1 MDIVH
6 LIETQMNKSVQE
18 QTSRTY
24 AEIEKTLDHSEGSN
38 ANKHSFKHTLVSAT
52 SGFVV
57 LFSFVFCVST
67 CFGFS
72 VSVALSS
79 VQEDTDSPRVMRR
92 VESDQRQPPA
102 VSEEDLSVASL
113 LDIPSWAEPVG
124 QSNLESIHSDLLEEL
139 EIPQYII
146 YFKLFPKYNYINN
159 NIIFL
164 LCMYILF
171 KTMF

>member
-38 ANKHSFKHTLVSAT
+38 T
-52 SGFVV
+52 SKN
-57 LFSFVFCVST
+57 LRSYMCVFLESYHHM
-67 CFGFS
+67 CFT

-79 VQEDTDSPRVMRR
+79 VQDDADSPRIVRR
-92 VESDQRQPPA
+92 VESDRRPPPA

-124 QSNLESIHSDLLEEL
+124 HTHSESIHGDLLEEL
-139 EIPQYII
+139 EIPQ
-146 YFKLFPKYNYINN
+146 
-159 NIIFL
+159 
-164 LCMYILF
+164 
-171 KTMF
+171 

>member
-38 ANKHSFKHTLVSAT
+38 TTKHLMSLKALSNTRFYMHSYSSRV
-52 SGFVV
+52 
-57 LFSFVFCVST
+57 C
-67 CFGFS
+67 FS

-79 VQEDTDSPRVMRR
+79 VQEDAESPRVVRR
-92 VESDQRQPPA
+92 VESDRRPPPA

-113 LDIPSWAEPVG
+113 LDIPSWAEPIG
-124 QSNLESIHSDLLEEL
+124 HTHSESMHGDLLDEL
-139 EIPQYII
+139 EIPQ
-146 YFKLFPKYNYINN
+146 
-159 NIIFL
+159 
-164 LCMYILF
+164 
-171 KTMF
+171 